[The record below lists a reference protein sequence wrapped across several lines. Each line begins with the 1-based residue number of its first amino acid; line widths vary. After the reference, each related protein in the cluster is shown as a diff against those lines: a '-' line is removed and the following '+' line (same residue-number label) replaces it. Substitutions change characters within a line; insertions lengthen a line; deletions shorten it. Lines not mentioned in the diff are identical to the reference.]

1 MPCSILLLLVF
12 LFQIIDSLYSNGLVS
27 HCIVSVPQSHHVIMV
42 SVLAKSVVDR
52 GFELRSDKPK
62 NIKLVYFAP
71 ELSIQH

>member
-1 MPCSILLLLVF
+1 MPCSIPLLLVF
-12 LFQIIDSLYSNGLVS
+12 LFQIIYSNGLVS